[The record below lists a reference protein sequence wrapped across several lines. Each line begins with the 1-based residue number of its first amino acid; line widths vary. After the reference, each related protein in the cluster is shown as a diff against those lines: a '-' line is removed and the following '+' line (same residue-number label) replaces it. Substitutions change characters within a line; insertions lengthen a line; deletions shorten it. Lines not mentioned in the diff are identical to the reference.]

1 MRKNR
6 GKFNAMI
13 ESGSGSKSGTQ
24 KYQGLGHRK
33 RIRPAFR
40 IRIRIRIRDIIMNTI
55 RIEIKI

>member
-33 RIRPAFR
+33 RIRPALGSGSGSESVSG
-40 IRIRIRIRDIIMNTI
+40 T
-55 RIEIKI
+55 